1 FHRGR
6 CRLARAGVWSMP
18 RNVDLPGLGPSL
30 PTATSAGNSDVLV
43 AAKPP
48 SLAPLLPS
56 PDDSELQ
63 KIVKKAALW
72 SAALGVAVKI
82 APLAPKTVSTIT
94 HLVTGFDIVPGK
106 GVVAKPGVFLWLAP
120 PPIGIVP
127 ARWYGMPPEADDLW
141 FWVRGVTSRGEAE
154 KNRQQIRDRMARE
167 TEADLAQYL
176 SVLPGRTD
184 AALLN
189 DLDQLNK
196 ADAYTP
202 ALQQRRKAAAEEA
215 LRRGLITQAPAVERS
230 PISAAADLAAASP
243 SGQVAPARAGG
254 VTGIKDPVLASSLG
268 LIVATI
274 TGIDQF
280 FAANP
285 PDP

>member
-1 FHRGR
+1 
-6 CRLARAGVWSMP
+6 MP

-30 PTATSAGNSDVLV
+30 PTATNAGNPDALV

-56 PDDSELQ
+56 PDDSELR
-63 KIVKKAALW
+63 KIVKKASLAA
-72 SAALGVAVKI
+72 AALGVAVKI
-82 APLAPKTVSTIT
+82 APVAPKTVSGIT
-94 HLVTGFDIVPGK
+94 HFLTGFEIVPGK
-106 GVVAKPGVFLWLAP
+106 GLKLTPGVMLWAAP
-120 PPIGIVP
+120 PPIGIMP
-127 ARWYGMPPEADDLW
+127 ARVYGMPPEADDIW
-141 FWVRGVTSRGEAE
+141 FWVRGVPSRSGAAQ
-154 KNRQQIRDRMARE
+154 NQQQIRDRMARE
-167 TEADLAQYL
+167 TEADLTQYL

-189 DLDQLNK
+189 DLDQLSK